1 MTTQGIQGYIFR
13 EIKNEPRDIFIK
25 YKNEV
30 ENQLNKKI
38 KRLRTNRG
46 REDESNPFNYF
57 CEDHG
62 IIHKTTPPYSPESN
76 GVAKKKKRP

>member
-13 EIKNEPRDIFIK
+13 EIKNEPRDVFIK

-30 ENQLNKKI
+30 ENQLSKKI

-46 REDESNPFNYF
+46 GEHESNPLNSF

-62 IIHKTTPPYSPESN
+62 IIHETTPHYFLESN
-76 GVAKKKKRP
+76 GVTKMKMRP